1 MNRQMKTIELQNSTG
16 FEDYF
21 FKIVVNGKE
30 YDMDNHF
37 LILQVPDDN
46 SYVIKVENSL
56 NPNNTSNSF
65 EYTFNPKDNVVL
77 QISRRQLTKTLISFI
92 IGAIVVIMIA
102 FFVQKGRFSF
112 WIPIFIGA
120 CFGIYQMI
128 RTKNL
133 FIIRE
138 IPKS

>member
-1 MNRQMKTIELQNSTG
+1 MIELQNNTG

-21 FKIVVNGKE
+21 FKIIVNGKE

-65 EYTFNPKDNVVL
+65 EYKFNPKDNVVL
-77 QISRRQLTKTLISFI
+77 QISKRQLTKTLISL
-92 IGAIVVIMIA
+92 IVGMILLIMLA
-102 FFVQKGRFSF
+102 YFYKNGRFF
-112 WIPIFIGA
+112 NWIPVFPPLFIGL
-120 CFGIYQMI
+120 YQII
-128 RTKNL
+128 RMKKNL
-133 FIIRE
+133 FIQE
-138 IPKS
+138 VPKSEGGV